1 MIVLEKEIRIFNDRK
16 VGEIMKKIFIMV
28 LCFIII
34 AGAGIVSAAS
44 GLSTETAVEPA
55 KSEKAVKQE
64 SSASVQE
71 LLAKKDDGTATT
83 SKKTNT
89 MEPAKKIIVNL
100 ANCSLSVY
108 VNNIKIRLYPVA
120 VGTIYTPTPVGN
132 YAITEKEVN
141 PVWTN
146 PENETM
152 QIASGEDNPLGY
164 RWMRFWG
171 NYGMH
176 GTNRPESVGRYV
188 SNGCL
193 RLKEANAEELFDLVA
208 VGTPVEIMY
217 NRVVIE
223 KDPNKIITYYIYP
236 DVYSRQPL
244 DVETINKWLAGYG
257 VDRFVSD
264 QSIAEKI
271 AASDGKPTYIG
282 RAFHIYVNGTELK
295 EKGVVKDGI
304 IYLPAIPIA
313 MQFNLALN
321 WNADTNMLT
330 SKYGS
335 VSGYIKKDVLYF
347 SADGAAALFNLA
359 GGLGDDDVFK
369 LVSLTSSNT
378 IDKPAVT
385 SNASVKKIRQE
396 KAVQAIE
403 KNR

>member
-1 MIVLEKEIRIFNDRK
+1 MIVLEKEIRVFNDRK
-16 VGEIMKKIFIMV
+16 VGEIMKKFFIMV

-34 AGAGIVSAAS
+34 VGTGIVSAAS

-64 SSASVQE
+64 SSTSVQE

-83 SKKTNT
+83 LKKTNT
-89 MEPAKKIIVNL
+89 IEPAKKIIVNL

-108 VNNIKIRLYPVA
+108 VNNMKIRFYPVA
-120 VGTIYTPTPVGN
+120 VGTIRTPTPVGN
-132 YAITEKEVN
+132 YSITEKEVN

-244 DVETINKWLAGYG
+244 DVETVNKWLAGYG
-257 VDRFVSD
+257 VDCFVSD

-271 AASDGKPTYIG
+271 AASNGEPTFIG
-282 RAFHIYVNGTELK
+282 RAFHINVNGAELK

-313 MQFNLALN
+313 VQLDLPLT
-321 WNADTNMLT
+321 WNADTGMLT

-347 SADGAAALFNLA
+347 SADGAAALFDLA

-396 KAVQAIE
+396 KAVQAIVR
-403 KNR
+403 K

>member
-1 MIVLEKEIRIFNDRK
+1 VLEKEIRVFNDKK
-16 VGEIMKKIFIMV
+16 VGEIMKRIFMMV
-28 LCFIII
+28 LCFVII
-34 AGAGIVSAAS
+34 AEAGIVSAAS
-44 GLSTETAVEPA
+44 VSTTEKTVEPA
-55 KSEKAVKQE
+55 KSAKIVQPEHLVKVKGFLISKNADTE
-64 SSASVQE
+64 NT
-71 LLAKKDDGTATT
+71 L
-83 SKKTNT
+83 KKTNT
-89 MEPAKKIIVNL
+89 MESSKKIIVNL
-100 ANCSLSVY
+100 ASCSLAFY
-108 VNNIKIRLYPVA
+108 INNTKVRLYPVA

-132 YAITEKEVN
+132 YSILEKEVN
-141 PVWTN
+141 PEWIS
-146 PENETM
+146 PENEAM

-171 NYGMH
+171 NYGIH

-193 RLKEANAEELFDLVA
+193 RLKEANAEEIFDLVT

-223 KDPNKIITYYIYP
+223 KNPKKIVTYYIYP

-244 DVETINKWLAGYG
+244 DVETVNKWLAGYG
-257 VDRFVSD
+257 VDRFVSN

-271 AASDGKPTYIG
+271 AASDGEPTYIG

-295 EKGVVKDGI
+295 ENGVVKDGI

-313 MQFNLALN
+313 VQLDLPLT
-321 WNADTNMLT
+321 WNADTSMLI
-330 SKYGS
+330 SRYGS
-335 VSGYIKKDVLYF
+335 ATGYIKKDVLYF

-369 LVSLTSSNT
+369 LVSLASSNT

-385 SNASVKKIRQE
+385 SNASVKKSDKKRL
-396 KAVQAIE
+396 
-403 KNR
+403 